1 VCGDWVG
8 DLETLWP
15 WFDSAGVKIANAFD
29 ILDVKV
35 GVEVRG
41 DDTASEQ
48 MWSYIGHRISFESGT
63 SLSEYVM
70 SNKYGKKR
78 KLATGIMYCLI
89 YFASYKCASGAR
101 L

>member
-15 WFDSAGVKIANAFD
+15 WFDSAGVKIANVFD

-48 MWSYIGHRISFESGT
+48 MWSYIGHRISFASGT

-70 SNKYGKKR
+70 SNMFVHSVY
-78 KLATGIMYCLI
+78 
-89 YFASYKCASGAR
+89 
-101 L
+101 